1 MNAKERLIETLT
13 DTSDGFELV
22 DFKFSLPLREKSV
35 DERFAIDKHL
45 AVLAM
50 KPLFCPLK
58 TKFYN
63 RFKYGFKTYE
73 MRIYGAGWN
82 DKTCPVGRRVTL
94 SKGYGNIDRIHRIIT
109 KTELKYFAELSAEDR
124 IELKEC
130 FPYIADHQLIILVH
144 LGNVE

>member
-1 MNAKERLIETLT
+1 MNFLCESSNQEKLEHIRAQGLPDDALKLVKNEHELALKFAQYLT
-13 DTSDGFELV
+13 ILN
-22 DFKFSLPLREKSV
+22 
-35 DERFAIDKHL
+35 
-45 AVLAM
+45 M

-73 MRIYGAGWN
+73 MRIYGACWN

-109 KTELKYFAELSAEDR
+109 KTERKYFAELSAEDR

-144 LGNVE
+144 LGNIE